1 MLMKGKV
8 VDVLMVE
15 DDPADADLAREVLS
29 SSKLLLEL
37 SMVGTGEECMSYLRR
52 EPPYENARRPDLIL
66 MDLNLPGM
74 KGQEAIEAIKKDPQL
89 RRIPIV
95 VLTSSAAERDILMT
109 YDMGANC
116 YVTKPVDL
124 SQFTEIVRSIES
136 FWFSVVRL
144 PDD

>member
-1 MLMKGKV
+1 MKGKV